1 VGLFFSFFLLW
12 CRTSNTNAECPGIPR
27 YEVIWTTNAVTVV
40 SLSWRAKRISIR
52 GNTNPYKPHGE
63 RNSASHAHVR
73 LYQLN
78 SQSEVRSNHVV
89 ESSLLICGATRF
101 HKARTGVGGACCCL
115 LYCLPQRGDSQLA
128 TEGEETAKASAS
140 ERFGGWERGVLR
152 GARRNGQ
159 LGQFTCGVAGKLQTT
174 TTFQTKPIVVAS
186 LSLLRWP

>member
-101 HKARTGVGGACCCL
+101 HKARTGVGGGGACCCL
-115 LYCLPQRGDSQLA
+115 LYRLPQR
-128 TEGEETAKASAS
+128 ETSNWQRRGRRRRKQARASVS
-140 ERFGGWERGVLR
+140 EAGSGGSCVERDGM
-152 GARRNGQ
+152 GSWDN
-159 LGQFTCGVAGKLQTT
+159 
-174 TTFQTKPIVVAS
+174 S
-186 LSLLRWP
+186 LVG